1 MKTLRDYINLIE
13 SNKQGVAEATPRHFG
28 PKGAGTELARQ
39 IRANG
44 ELDRNKQPK
53 PTGIPKKNEFN
64 ITEPKAKI
72 QVKKDKG
79 VAEMDKSQKGPAGWN
94 IDDYDYSKGKWTQG
108 KPVTAKQ
115 ATSDMEQELTKAFS
129 SADKKKPKPVKESYW
144 TKLQNER
151 NTRLNTLV
159 NELKEITK

>member
-1 MKTLRDYINLIE
+1 
-13 SNKQGVAEATPRHFG
+13 
-28 PKGAGTELARQ
+28 
-39 IRANG
+39 
-44 ELDRNKQPK
+44 
-53 PTGIPKKNEFN
+53 
-64 ITEPKAKI
+64 
-72 QVKKDKG
+72 
-79 VAEMDKSQKGPAGWN
+79 MDKSQKGPAGWN